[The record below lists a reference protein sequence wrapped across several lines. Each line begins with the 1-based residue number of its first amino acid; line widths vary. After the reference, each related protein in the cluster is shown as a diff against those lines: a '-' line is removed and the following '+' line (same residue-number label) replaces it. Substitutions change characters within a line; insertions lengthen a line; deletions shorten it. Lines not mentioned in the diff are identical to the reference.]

1 MSDSDLEDLLRSA
14 DELVEQKEFRDD
26 LRSADDLL
34 CKFHKVEAATATA
47 VPMVCWKKRDSQ
59 GNLIFAR
66 PRSTRNDSNQAGCSR
81 NTDPPVDAPDPD
93 CDLVFAPA
101 IAPETVVRFV
111 PVPDK
116 ICGCASESLS
126 LKPGKTVTVITMNGR
141 HELSMPELACEA
153 CAATWT
159 TGVDDLLRSDYWPAT
174 LHFATIYATDTGKI
188 STDSFIK
195 SFFEWEA
202 VRYEVDI
209 MCKEEPFTCP
219 ACSPDMLAVS
229 VDGNRKHYRF
239 KNAARS
245 PEEVFVEDSGRQ
257 PEDVTCKYWPY
268 LQRVTKSCPEL
279 QHLLDMKPFLS
290 VFHAKAHDFKC
301 E

>member
-14 DELVEQKEFRDD
+14 DELVEQKELRDD

-34 CKFHKVEAATATA
+34 CKVEAAAATAVPA
-47 VPMVCWKKRDSQ
+47 VPMVCWKKRDSE

-101 IAPETVVRFV
+101 IAPETVEGFLRDLQQSLSDTTGDEVVAQTPSASLLASTNWSIRKSMHTRHPLHNRDATTAGYFQPLAPTTHILNMALCSCVRFV
-111 PVPDK
+111 PVEIPDK

-126 LKPGKTVTVITMNGR
+126 LKPGKTVTVITKNGKN
-141 HELSMPELACEA
+141 
-153 CAATWT
+153 
-159 TGVDDLLRSDYWPAT
+159 
-174 LHFATIYATDTGKI
+174 TGKI

-229 VDGNRKHYRF
+229 VDRNRKHYHF

-245 PEEVFVEDSGRQ
+245 PRISPLR
-257 PEDVTCKYWPY
+257 P
-268 LQRVTKSCPEL
+268 
-279 QHLLDMKPFLS
+279 
-290 VFHAKAHDFKC
+290 
-301 E
+301 